1 MFFVVVF
8 VKMADVN
15 EKGELA
21 VWGPLVWDSMVV
33 PLSNPIPFIRES

>member
-1 MFFVVVF
+1 MAQGLHVVVVVVF

-21 VWGPLVWDSMVV
+21 VWVPLVWDSMI
-33 PLSNPIPFIRES
+33 LW